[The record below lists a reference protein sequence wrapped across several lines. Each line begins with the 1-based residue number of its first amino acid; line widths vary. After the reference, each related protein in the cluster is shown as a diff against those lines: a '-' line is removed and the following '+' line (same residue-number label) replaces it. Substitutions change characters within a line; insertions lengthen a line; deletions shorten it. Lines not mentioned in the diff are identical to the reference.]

1 MKPYIPQKLPLD
13 GIDWV
18 DLIDDISKAN
28 RALAKYDGYLQ
39 VIPNKELLLA
49 PLTMK
54 EAVLSSKIEGTQASF
69 EEVLNYEANPK
80 KNISNYNDIE
90 EVINYK
96 KAINYAVDRLNDL
109 PLSSRLFKEIHKILL
124 SGVRGGNKS
133 PGNFRTGQVFI
144 GKSGASINEAT
155 FIPPQPQLIDEYIS
169 NLENYIHFDEKDVLV
184 QLAIIH
190 AQFEIIHPFW
200 DGNGRVGRILIP
212 LFLFYKEVIST
223 PMFYVS
229 EFLESNRSDY
239 YKYLSLVSKEK
250 DWNSWVKF
258 FLNAIYIQSNNNIQ
272 KIDKIL
278 SLYNQLKENIIDVPT
293 PKNSIKV
300 LDFLFST
307 PIFSAKLFTEKTD
320 IEKRN
325 VYRII
330 DFLVDKEIVYPD
342 NKERNKTYYFDKL
355 LEIIS

>member
-1 MKPYIPQKLPLD
+1 MKSYIPQKLPID
-13 GIDWV
+13 NIDWI

-39 VIPNKELLLA
+39 IIPNKELLLA
-49 PLTMK
+49 PLTVK
-54 EAVLSSKIEGTQASF
+54 EAVLSSRIEGTQATF
-69 EEVLNYEANPK
+69 EDVLSYEANQK
-80 KNISNYNDIE
+80 KVSNYDDIE

-96 KAINYAVDRLNDL
+96 KAINYAIDRLNKL

-124 SGVRGGNKS
+124 SGVRGSNKS
-133 PGNFRTGQVFI
+133 PGNFRSGQVFI
-144 GKSGASINEAT
+144 GKSGASIEEAT
-155 FIPPQPQLIDEYIS
+155 FIPPEPQIIDEYLS
-169 NLENYIHFDEKDVLV
+169 NLENYIHYDEKDVLV
-184 QLAIIH
+184 QLAVTH

-212 LFLFYKEVIST
+212 LFLFYKGVIST

-229 EFLESNRSDY
+229 EFLENNRNDY
-239 YKYLSLVSKEK
+239 YKNLSLVSKEK
-250 DWNSWVKF
+250 NWNNWIKF
-258 FLNAIYIQSNNNIQ
+258 FLNAITIQSNNNIR
-272 KIDKIL
+272 KINKIL
-278 SLYNQLKENIIDVPT
+278 SLYNQLKEDITNIPT

-307 PIFSAKLFTEKTD
+307 PIFSAKLFIEKTN

-330 DFLVDKEIVYPD
+330 DFLVEEEIIYHD
-342 NKERNKTYYFDKL
+342 DKERNKTYYFDKL
-355 LEIIS
+355 LKIIS

>member
-1 MKPYIPQKLPLD
+1 MKPYIPQKLPLNN
-13 GIDWV
+13 IDWV

-39 VIPNKELLLA
+39 IIPNKELLLA
-49 PLTMK
+49 PLTTK
-54 EAVLSSKIEGTQASF
+54 EAVLSSKIEGTQATFEDVLSF
-69 EEVLNYEANPK
+69 EANQK
-80 KNISNYNDIE
+80 KVSNYNDIE

-96 KAINYAVDRLNDL
+96 KAIKYAEDRLSDL
-109 PLSSRLFKEIHKILL
+109 PLSGRLFKEIHKILL
-124 SGVRGGNKS
+124 NGVRGRNKN
-133 PGNFRTGQVFI
+133 PGNFRNGQVFI
-144 GKSGASINEAT
+144 GKSGENIENAT
-155 FIPPQPQLIDEYIS
+155 FIPPEPQIINEYIS
-169 NLENYIHFDEKDVLV
+169 NLENYIHYDEKDVLV
-184 QLAIIH
+184 QLAILH

-212 LFLFYKEVIST
+212 LFLFYKNVIST
-223 PMFYVS
+223 PMFYIS
-229 EFLESNRSDY
+229 EFLENNRKDY

-250 DWNSWVKF
+250 EWNGWIKF
-258 FLNAIYIQSNNNIQ
+258 FLNAISIQSNNNIQ

-278 SLYNQLKENIIDVPT
+278 SLYNQLKDEIVDIPT

-307 PIFSAKLFTEKTD
+307 PIFSAKLFIEKTG

-330 DFLVDKEIVYPD
+330 DFLSNKEIIFSD
-342 NKERNKTYYFDKL
+342 NKERNKTYSFDKL
-355 LEIIS
+355 LKVIS

>member
-13 GIDWV
+13 NIDWV

-39 VIPNKELLLA
+39 IIPNKELLLA
-49 PLTMK
+49 PLTIK
-54 EAVLSSKIEGTQASF
+54 EAVLSSKIEGTQATF
-69 EEVLNYEANPK
+69 EDVLNYEANPK
-80 KNISNYNDIE
+80 KVSNYDDIE

-96 KAINYAVDRLNDL
+96 KAINYAVDRLNTL
-109 PLSSRLFKEIHKILL
+109 PMSNRLFKEIHKILL
-124 SGVRGGNKS
+124 SGVRGSNKN

-144 GKSGASINEAT
+144 GKSGASIKEAT
-155 FIPPQPQLIDEYIS
+155 FIPPEPQLIDEYIS
-169 NLENYIHFDEKDVLV
+169 NLENYIHYDEKDVLV

-212 LFLFYKEVIST
+212 LFLFYKDVIST

-229 EFLESNRSDY
+229 EFLENNRSDY

-250 DWNSWVKF
+250 NWNSWIEF

-272 KIDKIL
+272 KINKIL
-278 SLYNQLKENIIDVPT
+278 SLYNQLKEDIIDIPT

-307 PIFSAKLFTEKTD
+307 PIFSAKLFIEKTN

-330 DFLVDKEIVYPD
+330 DFLVDKEIIFPD
-342 NKERNKTYYFDKL
+342 DKERNKTYYFDKL
-355 LEIIS
+355 LKIIS